1 MILAARGYRLE
12 THAPV
17 ADLKIGHYIEIGLAA
32 RLPEVDGLNQEFRK
46 LKEDSDG
53 YSDDGD

>member
-1 MILAARGYRLE
+1 LILAARGYRLE

-17 ADLKIGHYIEIGLAA
+17 ADLKNGHYTEIGLAG
-32 RLPEVDGLNQEFRK
+32 RPPEAEGPYQEFRK